1 MLYKGD
7 TLYLDWL
14 EDGIAELV
22 FDAPGSVN
30 KLDTATVASL
40 GEAIGVLEQ
49 QSDLKGLLLRS
60 NKAAF
65 IVGADITEF
74 LSLFLVPEEQLSQ
87 WLHFANSVFN
97 RLEDLPVPT
106 IAAVNGYALGGGCEC
121 VLATDYRLATP
132 DLRIGLPETKLGI
145 MPGFGGSVRMPRMLG
160 ADSALEIIAA
170 GKDVG
175 ADQALKIGLV
185 DGVVKAEKL
194 VEGAKAVLR
203 QAINGDLDW
212 KAKRQPK
219 LEPLKLSKIEATMSF
234 TIAKGMV
241 AQTAGKHYPAPIT
254 AVKTIEAA
262 ARFGREEALNLEN
275 KSFVP
280 LAHTNEARA
289 LVGIFL
295 NDQYVK
301 GKAKKLTK
309 DVETPKQAAVLG
321 AGIMGGG
328 IAYQSAWKGVPV
340 VMKDI
345 NDKSLT
351 LGMTEAAKLLN
362 KQLERGKIDGLKLA
376 GVISTIH
383 PTLDYAGFD
392 RVDVVVEAVV
402 ENPKVKKAVLAET
415 EQKVRPDTVL
425 ASNTSTIPI
434 SELANALERP
444 ENFCGMHFF
453 NPVHRMPLVEII
465 RGEKSSDETI
475 AKVVAWASKM
485 GKTPIVVNDCP
496 GFFVNRVLFP
506 YFAGFSQLLRDGAD
520 FRKIDKVMEKQFGWP
535 MGPAYLLDVVGIDT
549 AHHAQAVMAAGF
561 PQRMQKD
568 YRDAIDALFDANRF
582 GQKNGLGFWRY
593 KEDSKGKPKKEEDAA
608 VEDLL
613 AEVSQPKRDFSEEEI
628 IARMMIPMVNEV
640 VRCLEEGIIA
650 TPAEADMA
658 LVYGL
663 GFPPFHGGAFRWLDT
678 LGSAKYLDMA
688 QQYQHLG
695 PLYEVP
701 EGLRNKARHNEP
713 YYPPVEPARPVGG
726 VEHMGHVPMSHGV
739 DFHPGL
745 SRNVAKAAGMMGL
758 TAEMLARMHGI
769 SREMQDAFAARSH
782 ARAWAATQSA
792 AFKNE
797 IIPTGGHDADGV
809 LKQFNYDEVIRPETT
824 VEALATL
831 RPAFDPVNGTVTA
844 GTSSALSDGAAAM
857 LVMSE
862 SRAHELG
869 LKPRARVRS
878 MAVVGCDPSI
888 MGYGPVP
895 ASKLALKKAGLSA
908 SDIGVFEM
916 NEAFAAQILP
926 CIKDLG
932 LMEQIDEK
940 INLNGGAIAL
950 GHPLGCSGAR
960 ISTTLLNLMERK
972 DVQFGLATMCI
983 GLGQGIA
990 TVFERV

>member
-7 TLYLDWL
+7 TLYVNWL

-40 GEAIGVLEQ
+40 GHALDVLEK
-49 QSDLKGLLLRS
+49 QSELKGLLLRS
-60 NKAAF
+60 EKAAF

-74 LSLFLVPEEQLSQ
+74 LSLFLVPQEQLSQ

-106 IAAVNGYALGGGCEC
+106 ISAVNGYALGGGCEC

-145 MPGFGGSVRMPRMLG
+145 MPGFGGSVRLPRLLG

-170 GKDVG
+170 GKDVS
-175 ADQALKIGLV
+175 AEQALRVGLV
-185 DGVVKAEKL
+185 DGIVKPEKL
-194 VEGAKAVLR
+194 VDGALSVLR
-203 QAINGDLDW
+203 QAIKGDLDW
-212 KAKRQPK
+212 KAKRAPK
-219 LEPLKLSKIEATMSF
+219 LEPLHLSKIEATMSF

-241 AQTAGKHYPAPIT
+241 MQTAGKHYPAPIT

-262 ARFGREEALNLEN
+262 ATLGREEALKLEN
-275 KSFVP
+275 QSFVP
-280 LAHTNEARA
+280 LAHTPQARA

-301 GKAKKLTK
+301 SLAKKQSNS
-309 DVETPKQAAVLG
+309 VETPKQAAVLG

-340 VMKDI
+340 IMKDI

-362 KQLERGKIDGLKLA
+362 KQLERGKISGLKMA

-415 EQKVRPDTVL
+415 EDKIRPDTVL

-434 SELANALERP
+434 SELAGALKRP

-453 NPVHRMPLVEII
+453 NPVHRMPLVEVI
-465 RGEKSSDETI
+465 RGEKTSDATI

-520 FRKIDKVMEKQFGWP
+520 FRQIDKVMEKQFGWP

-561 PQRMQKD
+561 PQRMAKD
-568 YRDAIDALFDANRF
+568 YRDAIDALFEAGRY

-593 KEDSKGKPKKEEDAA
+593 KEDSKGKPRKELDDS
-608 VEDLL
+608 VESLL
-613 AEVSQPKRDFSEEEI
+613 ADVSQPKREFSDEEI
-628 IARMMIPMVNEV
+628 VARMMIPMVNEV

-650 TPAEADMA
+650 SPAEADMA

-695 PLYEVP
+695 PLYAVP
-701 EGLRNKARHNEP
+701 DGLRAKARLNEP
-713 YYPPVEPARPVGG
+713 YYPPVEPARPVG
-726 VEHMGHVPMSHGV
+726 
-739 DFHPGL
+739 DL
-745 SRNVAKAAGMMGL
+745 K
-758 TAEMLARMHGI
+758 TA
-769 SREMQDAFAARSH
+769 
-782 ARAWAATQSA
+782 
-792 AFKNE
+792 
-797 IIPTGGHDADGV
+797 
-809 LKQFNYDEVIRPETT
+809 
-824 VEALATL
+824 
-831 RPAFDPVNGTVTA
+831 
-844 GTSSALSDGAAAM
+844 
-857 LVMSE
+857 
-862 SRAHELG
+862 
-869 LKPRARVRS
+869 
-878 MAVVGCDPSI
+878 
-888 MGYGPVP
+888 
-895 ASKLALKKAGLSA
+895 
-908 SDIGVFEM
+908 
-916 NEAFAAQILP
+916 
-926 CIKDLG
+926 
-932 LMEQIDEK
+932 
-940 INLNGGAIAL
+940 
-950 GHPLGCSGAR
+950 
-960 ISTTLLNLMERK
+960 
-972 DVQFGLATMCI
+972 
-983 GLGQGIA
+983 
-990 TVFERV
+990 

>member
-1 MLYKGD
+1 MKNFRSALLAAALSLVVAAGSATAAQATTKIRVGASPTPHAEILKVANDVLKPQGYELQIIEYSDYVQPNMALEGKELD
-7 TLYLDWL
+7 ANFFQHKPYLDDFNKEKGTKL
-14 EDGIAELV
+14 VSIGTVHYEPFGIYA
-22 FDAPGSVN
+22 G
-30 KLDTATVASL
+30 KTKSL
-40 GEAIGVLEQ
+40 G
-49 QSDLKGLLLRS
+49 
-60 NKAAF
+60 
-65 IVGADITEF
+65 
-74 LSLFLVPEEQLSQ
+74 
-87 WLHFANSVFN
+87 
-97 RLEDLPVPT
+97 
-106 IAAVNGYALGGGCEC
+106 
-121 VLATDYRLATP
+121 
-132 DLRIGLPETKLGI
+132 
-145 MPGFGGSVRMPRMLG
+145 
-160 ADSALEIIAA
+160 
-170 GKDVG
+170 
-175 ADQALKIGLV
+175 ALK
-185 DGVVKAEKL
+185 DGA
-194 VEGAKAVLR
+194 
-203 QAINGDLDW
+203 
-212 KAKRQPK
+212 
-219 LEPLKLSKIEATMSF
+219 
-234 TIAKGMV
+234 MV
-241 AQTAGKHYPAPIT
+241 A
-254 AVKTIEAA
+254 
-262 ARFGREEALNLEN
+262 
-275 KSFVP
+275 VP
-280 LAHTNEARA
+280 NDTTNEARA

-392 RVDVVVEAVV
+392 RVDIVVEAVV

-713 YYPPVEPARPVGG
+713 YYPPVEPARPVG
-726 VEHMGHVPMSHGV
+726 
-739 DFHPGL
+739 DL
-745 SRNVAKAAGMMGL
+745 K
-758 TAEMLARMHGI
+758 TA
-769 SREMQDAFAARSH
+769 
-782 ARAWAATQSA
+782 
-792 AFKNE
+792 
-797 IIPTGGHDADGV
+797 
-809 LKQFNYDEVIRPETT
+809 
-824 VEALATL
+824 
-831 RPAFDPVNGTVTA
+831 
-844 GTSSALSDGAAAM
+844 
-857 LVMSE
+857 
-862 SRAHELG
+862 
-869 LKPRARVRS
+869 
-878 MAVVGCDPSI
+878 
-888 MGYGPVP
+888 
-895 ASKLALKKAGLSA
+895 
-908 SDIGVFEM
+908 
-916 NEAFAAQILP
+916 
-926 CIKDLG
+926 
-932 LMEQIDEK
+932 
-940 INLNGGAIAL
+940 
-950 GHPLGCSGAR
+950 
-960 ISTTLLNLMERK
+960 
-972 DVQFGLATMCI
+972 
-983 GLGQGIA
+983 
-990 TVFERV
+990 

>member
-14 EDGIAELV
+14 ENGIAELV
-22 FDAPGSVN
+22 FAAPGSVN

-40 GEAIGVLEQ
+40 GQALDVLEK
-49 QSDLKGLLLRS
+49 SPDLTGLLLRS
-60 NKAAF
+60 DKAAF

-74 LSLFLVPEEQLSQ
+74 LSLFQVPEEQLSQ

-106 IAAVNGYALGGGCEC
+106 ISAVNGYALGGGCEC

-145 MPGFGGSVRMPRMLG
+145 MPGFGGSVRMPRLLG

-175 ADQALKIGLV
+175 AEQALKIGLV
-185 DGVVKAEKL
+185 DGIVTAEKL
-194 VEGAKAVLR
+194 RDGALAVLR
-203 QAINGDLDW
+203 QAIDGDLDW
-212 KAKRQPK
+212 RAKRQPK
-219 LEPLKLSKIEATMSF
+219 LEPLKLSKIEAAMSF

-241 AQTAGKHYPAPIT
+241 MQTAGKHYPAPLT

-262 ARFGREEALNLEN
+262 ARFGRDEALALEN
-275 KSFVP
+275 QSFVP
-280 LAHTNEARA
+280 LTHTNEARA

-301 GKAKKLTK
+301 GQAKKLTQN
-309 DVETPKQAAVLG
+309 VETPKQAAVLG

-340 VMKDI
+340 LMKDI

-351 LGMTEAAKLLN
+351 LGISEASKLLN

-376 GVISTIH
+376 RVIATIH
-383 PTLDYAGFD
+383 PTLDYTGFD

-434 SELANALERP
+434 SELASVLQRP

-453 NPVHRMPLVEII
+453 NPVHRMPLVEVI
-465 RGEKSSDETI
+465 RGEKTSEETL

-506 YFAGFSQLLRDGAD
+506 YFAAFSQLLRDGAD
-520 FRKIDKVMEKQFGWP
+520 FRRVDKVMEKQFGWP

-561 PQRMQKD
+561 PERMQKD
-568 YRDAIDALFDANRF
+568 YRDAIDVLFDAGRF
-582 GQKNGLGFWRY
+582 GQKNGQGFWRY

-608 VEDLL
+608 VDGLL
-613 AEVSQPKRDFSEEEI
+613 AEVSQPRRDFSDEEI
-628 IARMMIPMVNEV
+628 VARMMIPMVNEV

-650 TPAEADMA
+650 SPAEADMA

-678 LGSAKYLDMA
+678 QGSASYLDRA
-688 QQYQHLG
+688 QQFAALG
-695 PLYEVP
+695 PLYAVP
-701 EGLRNKARHNEP
+701 DGLREKARHNEP
-713 YYPPVEPARPVGG
+713 YYPPVAPARP
-726 VEHMGHVPMSHGV
+726 
-739 DFHPGL
+739 
-745 SRNVAKAAGMMGL
+745 A
-758 TAEMLARMHGI
+758 
-769 SREMQDAFAARSH
+769 
-782 ARAWAATQSA
+782 
-792 AFKNE
+792 
-797 IIPTGGHDADGV
+797 GV
-809 LKQFNYDEVIRPETT
+809 LK
-824 VEALATL
+824 
-831 RPAFDPVNGTVTA
+831 
-844 GTSSALSDGAAAM
+844 SA
-857 LVMSE
+857 
-862 SRAHELG
+862 
-869 LKPRARVRS
+869 
-878 MAVVGCDPSI
+878 
-888 MGYGPVP
+888 
-895 ASKLALKKAGLSA
+895 
-908 SDIGVFEM
+908 
-916 NEAFAAQILP
+916 
-926 CIKDLG
+926 
-932 LMEQIDEK
+932 
-940 INLNGGAIAL
+940 
-950 GHPLGCSGAR
+950 
-960 ISTTLLNLMERK
+960 
-972 DVQFGLATMCI
+972 
-983 GLGQGIA
+983 
-990 TVFERV
+990 

>member
-7 TLYLDWL
+7 TLYVNWL

-40 GEAIGVLEQ
+40 GHALDVLEK
-49 QSDLKGLLLRS
+49 QSELKGLLLRS
-60 NKAAF
+60 EKAAF

-74 LSLFLVPEEQLSQ
+74 LSLFLVPQEQLSQ

-106 IAAVNGYALGGGCEC
+106 LSAINGYALGGGCEC
-121 VLATDYRLATP
+121 VLATDYRIATP

-145 MPGFGGSVRMPRMLG
+145 MPGFGGSVRLPRLLG

-170 GKDVG
+170 GKDVS
-175 ADQALKIGLV
+175 AQQALSIGLV
-185 DGVVKAEKL
+185 DAVVKPEKL
-194 VEGAKAVLR
+194 VDGALSVLR

-212 KAKRQPK
+212 KAKRAPK
-219 LEPLKLSKIEATMSF
+219 LEPLHLSKIEATMSF

-241 AQTAGKHYPAPIT
+241 MQTAGKHYPAPIT

-262 ARFGREEALNLEN
+262 ATLGREEALKLEN
-275 KSFVP
+275 QSFVP
-280 LAHTNEARA
+280 LAHTPQARA

-301 GKAKKLTK
+301 GLAKQQAKS
-309 DVETPKQAAVLG
+309 VETPKQAAVLG

-340 VMKDI
+340 IMKDI
-345 NDKSLT
+345 SDKSLT
-351 LGMTEAAKLLN
+351 LGMTEAGKLLN

-383 PTLDYAGFD
+383 PTLDYAGFE

-415 EQKVRPDTVL
+415 EDKIRPDTVL

-434 SELANALERP
+434 TELASALKRP

-453 NPVHRMPLVEII
+453 NPVHRMPLVEVI
-465 RGEKSSDETI
+465 RGEKTSDETI
-475 AKVVAWASKM
+475 AKVVAWGSKM

-506 YFAGFSQLLRDGAD
+506 YFAGFSQLLRDGAN
-520 FRKIDKVMEKQFGWP
+520 FRQIDKVMEKQFGWP

-561 PQRMQKD
+561 PQRMAKD
-568 YRDAIDALFDANRF
+568 YRDAIDALFDAGRY

-593 KEDSKGKPKKEEDAA
+593 KEDSKGKPRKEQDEA
-608 VEDLL
+608 VEGLL
-613 AEVSQPKRDFSEEEI
+613 AEVSQPKREFSDEEI

-640 VRCLEEGIIA
+640 VRCLEESIIA
-650 TPAEADMA
+650 SPAEADMA

-695 PLYEVP
+695 PLYAVP
-701 EGLRNKARHNEP
+701 DGLRAKARLNEP
-713 YYPPVEPARPVGG
+713 YYPPVEPARPVG
-726 VEHMGHVPMSHGV
+726 
-739 DFHPGL
+739 DL
-745 SRNVAKAAGMMGL
+745 K
-758 TAEMLARMHGI
+758 TA
-769 SREMQDAFAARSH
+769 
-782 ARAWAATQSA
+782 
-792 AFKNE
+792 
-797 IIPTGGHDADGV
+797 
-809 LKQFNYDEVIRPETT
+809 
-824 VEALATL
+824 
-831 RPAFDPVNGTVTA
+831 
-844 GTSSALSDGAAAM
+844 
-857 LVMSE
+857 
-862 SRAHELG
+862 
-869 LKPRARVRS
+869 
-878 MAVVGCDPSI
+878 
-888 MGYGPVP
+888 
-895 ASKLALKKAGLSA
+895 
-908 SDIGVFEM
+908 
-916 NEAFAAQILP
+916 
-926 CIKDLG
+926 
-932 LMEQIDEK
+932 
-940 INLNGGAIAL
+940 
-950 GHPLGCSGAR
+950 
-960 ISTTLLNLMERK
+960 
-972 DVQFGLATMCI
+972 
-983 GLGQGIA
+983 
-990 TVFERV
+990 